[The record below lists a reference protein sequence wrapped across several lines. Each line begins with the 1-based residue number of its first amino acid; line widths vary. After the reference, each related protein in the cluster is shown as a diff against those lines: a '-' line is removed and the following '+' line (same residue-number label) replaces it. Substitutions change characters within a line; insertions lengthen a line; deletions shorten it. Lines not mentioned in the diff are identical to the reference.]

1 MDYYIHPSH
10 KNQGDRENLPHVHVC
25 FGNRSD
31 KSTQV
36 SVSLLDC
43 TAIVAGKKLTY
54 RQQKEVEDYVK
65 SNLSRLRSE
74 WESKGGNDW

>member
-10 KNQGDRENLPHVHVC
+10 KDQGDRENLPHVHVC

-36 SVSLLDC
+36 SVSLFVLLLWPEKSLHI
-43 TAIVAGKKLTY
+43 ASKKK
-54 RQQKEVEDYVK
+54 R
-65 SNLSRLRSE
+65 RIM
-74 WESKGGNDW
+74 